1 MRGGT
6 IKCAALRCCK
16 CMIRTVHSIK
26 SIEKCYPTGEE
37 PLLVLCSD
45 MNEYICKY
53 PRTDGAAYKMNTN
66 NTNLLFDVEQ
76 NTLVSIDYGCIFNT
90 AMYDYPLSRLT
101 STDTILASGILGQL
115 KAGVKKQNKLDQLFE
130 TKWVNDTWDNFKE
143 CFKENLVK

>member
-1 MRGGT
+1 
-6 IKCAALRCCK
+6 
-16 CMIRTVHSIK
+16 
-26 SIEKCYPTGEE
+26 
-37 PLLVLCSD
+37 
-45 MNEYICKY
+45 
-53 PRTDGAAYKMNTN
+53 MNTN